1 MNWLANNINE
11 VLTVIFSIVQL
22 LALAIVWIY
31 MFESNKTEAQNL
43 GNKSE
48 DVSGSLFWLSVI
60 ALFVLWFC
68 VPENSIIVGI
78 MLLSAILWL
87 LTAIG
92 IFVYSIIA
100 RDQKVKSNIRSAM
113 MKAFNKVVL
122 LAIIVWFIHN

>member
-92 IFVYSIIA
+92 FFVYSIIA